1 MTKMAKLT
9 EQQIQEK
16 IDALKAK
23 KKEVAKENRAK
34 KKKALEK
41 ERAEREKQMQKNN
54 YVIAELVRLLHA
66 EKDDVEIANMYSR
79 EILKRFPEK
88 KSLVDELANK

>member
-1 MTKMAKLT
+1 MAKLT

-41 ERAEREKQMQKNN
+41 ERAEMEKRIQKNN
-54 YVIAELVRLLHA
+54 YVLAELARMLHA
-66 EKDDVEIANMYSR
+66 DKTDAEIATMYSR
-79 EILKRFPEK
+79 EILKRFPDK
-88 KSLVDELANK
+88 KEQIDALSKM

>member
-1 MTKMAKLT
+1 MAKMAKLT
-9 EQQIQEK
+9 EEQLQAK

-54 YVIAELVRLLHA
+54 FVIAELVRLLHA

-79 EILKRFPEK
+79 EILKRYPEK
-88 KSLVDELANK
+88 KALVDELANK

>member
-1 MTKMAKLT
+1 MAKLT
-9 EQQIQEK
+9 EEQLQAK

-54 YVIAELVRLLHA
+54 FVIAELVRLLHA